1 MDSYAFE
8 KWHKI
13 IVRITEVIK
22 FIDYL
27 CLIIYIHF
35 IFRTTVRIDSELR
48 TAIYPNRIIYGPF
61 LDRKSVV

>member
-13 IVRITEVIK
+13 IIGITEVIK

-27 CLIIYIHF
+27 SLTNYIYL
-35 IFRTTVRIDSELR
+35 IFRTSVRIDSELR
-48 TAIYPNRIIYGPF
+48 NVIYPKVIIDSPLF
-61 LDRKSVV
+61 

>member
-13 IVRITEVIK
+13 IIGITEVIK

-27 CLIIYIHF
+27 YLIIYIHF
-35 IFRTTVRIDSELR
+35 IFRTSVRIGSELR
-48 TAIYPNRIIYGPF
+48 NVIYPKVIIDSPF
-61 LDRKSVV
+61 F

>member
-22 FIDYL
+22 FVDYL
-27 CLIIYIHF
+27 RLIIYIHF
-35 IFRTTVRIDSELR
+35 IFRTSI
-48 TAIYPNRIIYGPF
+48 
-61 LDRKSVV
+61 